1 MAIARGQTAVIHV
14 AKSQLQMAD
23 EDYRALLQRAAGVGS
38 ARDLDQNGF
47 DKVMA
52 EFERLGFRKSR
63 QRTQGVHR
71 EGMATARQVGR
82 IRALWKEFSGN
93 DNELSLG
100 KWLEKHFHLSSVR
113 FVESWRAGKVIAV
126 LEKMAAWSQEK
137 RTREDA
143 SRQNEGNHDQLN

>member
-1 MAIARGQTAVIHV
+1 
-14 AKSQLQMAD
+14 MAD
-23 EDYRALLQRAAGVGS
+23 EDYKSLLRRAAGVGS
-38 ARDLDQNGF
+38 SVELDGGGF
-47 DKVMA
+47 DRVMA

-63 QRTQGVHR
+63 QRTQGAHR

-126 LEKMAAWSQEK
+126 LEKMAAWSREK
-137 RTREDA
+137 RAREA
-143 SRQNEGNHDQLN
+143 AAPQSGEHA